1 MARARDNLQRML
13 TGSRSRH
20 ARSAASLALALALA
34 LTTLGGPRLARAQG
48 GADKA
53 AAQSLFDEGK
63 ALLTAGKV
71 AEACPK
77 LEESLRLDPGIGTML
92 FLGEC
97 WERQGRTASAWAQF
111 KEAESQAEK
120 QGDPRLTIA
129 RDRASRLA
137 PDLSK
142 LVVEVPKQSA
152 IEGLVVTR
160 DGTEIGRALWGRP
173 TPVDPGEHV
182 VRATAPGHVAWES
195 KVSVGKKA
203 DSVSASVP
211 LLVAEASVAKPPPPT
226 PVTPPVA
233 PPAEEPEGRG
243 GTQRALGLGLGVAG
257 LVGVGFGVG
266 FGLSAISKNDRAD
279 AECPGGACS
288 QEGVTAGDDARQQ
301 GNLSTIAFVVGGV
314 LLGGGAVLFFTAPR
328 ARSSAT
334 LRPTPSGLSLT
345 F

>member
-1 MARARDNLQRML
+1 M
-13 TGSRSRH
+13 
-20 ARSAASLALALALA
+20 SLALAVATASLAA
-34 LTTLGGPRLARAQG
+34 APPVRAQG
-48 GADKA
+48 GGDKA

-63 ALLTAGKV
+63 ALLTGGKV

-120 QGDPRLTIA
+120 QADPRQSIA
-129 RDRASRLA
+129 RDRAARLA
-137 PDLSK
+137 PELSK
-142 LVVEVPKQSA
+142 LVVDVPRESA

-173 TPVDPGEHV
+173 TPVDPGEHT

-195 KVSVGKKA
+195 KVTVGKRA
-203 DSVSASVP
+203 DTVSASVP
-211 LLVAEASVAKPPPPT
+211 LLAAEAVARPPAPT
-226 PVTPPVA
+226 PTPSPMT
-233 PPAEEPEGRG
+233 PPAEQPDGRG
-243 GTQRALGLGLGVAG
+243 GTQRAIGLGLGVAG
-257 LVGVGFGVG
+257 LVGAGLGAG
-266 FGLSAISKNDRAD
+266 FGLSAIAKNNRAD

-301 GNLSTIAFVVGGV
+301 GNISTIAFVVGGV
-314 LLGGGAVLFFTAPR
+314 LLAGGAVLFFTAPR
-328 ARSSAT
+328 APKSTA